1 MSYTRKEILQSGA
14 WQIDSV
20 DATSEHIHDRSLADG
35 LIKFF
40 KYENVESIIDLG
52 AGMGNYTDSFRNEGL
67 FSNCYDGNPNTQKLS
82 SGRCAIVDLSK
93 EIKLMPHD
101 WTLILEVG
109 EHVPAEYEDI
119 LIQNIDKVNTKGVI
133 LSWAVEGQGG
143 YGHINC
149 RNNDYIKERFESLG
163 YINDEQLENDLRDVS
178 SLSWFKETIMVFRK
192 NNEIEETNLININE
206 DLSHYDL

>member
-1 MSYTRKEILQSGA
+1 MSYTARKEILQSGA
-14 WQIDSV
+14 WQID
-20 DATSEHIHDRSLADG
+20 DNTDSEHIHDRSLANA

-40 KYENVESIIDLG
+40 QYEGVQSIIDLG
-52 AGMGNYTDSFRNEGL
+52 AGMGNYTADFRNSGL

-82 SGRCAIVDLSK
+82 SGRCAIIDLSK
-93 EIKLMPHD
+93 ELNLMPHD

-119 LIQNIDKVNTKGVI
+119 LLHNIEKVNTKGVI

-149 RNNDYIKERFESLG
+149 RNNDYIKEKFASLG
-163 YINDEQLENDLRDVS
+163 YINDETVEGDLREAS
-178 SLSWFKETIMVFRK
+178 TLWWFKESIMVFRK
-192 NNEIEETNLININE
+192 SEAEELNLTNQDDN
-206 DLSHYDL
+206 LSYYDL